1 MKTFIALFR
10 GINVGGAGILPMKD
24 LVVILETLDL
34 RDVKTYIQSGNVVF
48 RSTEEDPSRVS
59 SRISAEIRKCFGFEP
74 QVLLLDSAEM
84 KEAIEANPFPE
95 AESEPKTLHL
105 SFLASVPENPDL
117 QALED
122 LKKDSERFSLKG
134 SVFYLHAPEGIGRSK
149 LTANIEKLLG
159 VAATSRNWRTVTSI
173 MALARSSGSPG

>member
-24 LVVILETLDL
+24 LVVILEKLDL

-84 KEAIEANPFPE
+84 K
-95 AESEPKTLHL
+95 
-105 SFLASVPENPDL
+105 V
-117 QALED
+117 
-122 LKKDSERFSLKG
+122 
-134 SVFYLHAPEGIGRSK
+134 VFVICNDP
-149 LTANIEKLLG
+149 
-159 VAATSRNWRTVTSI
+159 
-173 MALARSSGSPG
+173 SSSTN